1 MSRQRQNRE
10 DSLSCC
16 LFPDEYDIS
25 YASLYWTLTCVRM
38 VTDRDCLA
46 QMLLQP
52 FHYICQTP
60 GKQIRPKLAQSF
72 NYWLAVPAEKLRQIE
87 QIVEMLHNAS
97 LL

>member
-1 MSRQRQNRE
+1 
-10 DSLSCC
+10 
-16 LFPDEYDIS
+16 
-25 YASLYWTLTCVRM
+25 
-38 VTDRDCLA
+38 
-46 QMLLQP
+46 MLLQP

-72 NYWLAVPAEKLRQIE
+72 NYWMKVPAEKLRQIE